1 MDCLRCRFVYIWW
14 RIGFFDTDENEY
26 YFLFILF
33 VSYVIYI
40 LRMSGGW
47 LPLLVSR
54 CSDRLR
60 LRIRL

>member
-1 MDCLRCRFVYIWW
+1 M
-14 RIGFFDTDENEY
+14 IGFFNTDENEY

-40 LRMSGGW
+40 YICPGVGYPYWFLGVAIGIE
-47 LPLLVSR
+47 
-54 CSDRLR
+54 